1 MKTLIKNLFLLPVLL
16 AGLGLILTGRATAQ
30 TFTTLHS
37 FTGISDSPPYGNSD
51 GVNPDCVLVLSGN
64 TLYGTANEGGTNDS
78 GTVFAINTN
87 GTNFTTLHTFS
98 PLISIGL
105 SATNRDG
112 TDPRAGLILSGN
124 TLYGTAYSGGTNGN
138 GTVFAVSTNGSNFT
152 NLHTFTA
159 LSIENISGT
168 NSDGAYPVAGLILSG
183 NTLYGTASQGG
194 TNGYGTVFAV
204 TTNGTGFTA
213 LYTFS
218 ATTGSYPGTNSD
230 GANPY
235 AGLILSGTN
244 LFGTTEEGGTNGYG
258 TVFAVTTN
266 GTGFTNLHSFTVV
279 SDGADP
285 SAGLILSGTN
295 LYGTASQGGTNG
307 YGTVFAIHTD
317 GTGFTNLYSFTG
329 GSDGADPSAGL
340 ILSSNTLYGTASQGG
355 TNGYGTVF
363 AVTTNGTG
371 FTTLH
376 SFSEPDLNT
385 TTDVNTNSDGYFP
398 ASGLILSGNTLYGT
412 AFSGGTN
419 GEGTVFSLSL
429 GAANASPPKLTIIP
443 SGTNVI
449 LTWPTNAT
457 GFTLESATNLV
468 PPAIWITNAPPPV
481 VVGTN
486 NAVTNGISGTR
497 KFYRLSQ

>member
-1 MKTLIKNLFLLPVLL
+1 MKTHFKKLFLLPALI
-16 AGLGLILTGRATAQ
+16 AGLSLILMGRATAQ

-64 TLYGTANEGGTNDS
+64 TLYGTASFGGTNYA
-78 GTVFAINTN
+78 GTVFAVSTN
-87 GTNFTTLHTFS
+87 GTNFTTLHTFTATS
-98 PLISIGL
+98 GPNS
-105 SATNRDG
+105 TNRDG

-152 NLHTFTA
+152 TLHTFTA
-159 LSIENISGT
+159 LSVQDITGT
-168 NSDGAYPVAGLILSG
+168 NRDGADPNAGLILSG

-204 TTNGTGFTA
+204 TTNGTGFRA

-218 ATTGSYPGTNSD
+218 AIAGSYPETNSD
-230 GANPY
+230 GAYPY

-244 LFGTTEEGGTNGYG
+244 LYGTAQNGGAKGYG

-266 GTGFTNLHSFTVV
+266 GTRFTNLHSFTAG

-295 LYGTASQGGTNG
+295 LYGTAELGGTNG

-329 GSDGADPSAGL
+329 GSDGADPYAGL
-340 ILSSNTLYGTASQGG
+340 ILSGNTLYGTTEEGG
-355 TNGYGTVF
+355 SVGVGVVF
-363 AVTTNGTG
+363 AINTDGTD
-371 FTTLH
+371 FTILH

-385 TTDVNTNSDGYFP
+385 TTDVNTNSDGYLP
-398 ASGLILSGNTLYGT
+398 ASGLVLSDTTLYGT
-412 AFSGGTN
+412 AYSGGTY
-419 GEGTVFSLSL
+419 GDGTVFSLTL
-429 GAANASPPKLTIIP
+429 GSVSAPQLTINL

-449 LTWPTNAT
+449 LAWPTNAS
-457 GFTLESATNLV
+457 GFTLEFATNLV
-468 PPAIWITNAPPPV
+468 SPVWNTNLPAPV
-481 VVGTN
+481 VVNTN
-486 NAVTNGISGTR
+486 NAVTNGISGTW